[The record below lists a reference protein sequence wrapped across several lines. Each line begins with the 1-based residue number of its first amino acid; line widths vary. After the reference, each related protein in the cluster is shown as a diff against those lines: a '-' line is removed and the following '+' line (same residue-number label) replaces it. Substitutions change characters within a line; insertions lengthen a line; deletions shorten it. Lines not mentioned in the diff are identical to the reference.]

1 MNLHE
6 YQARDLLKNYNINFP
21 IGEVGSTPQ
30 EVFDIAKKFG
40 GDVVVKAQIHS
51 GGRGKAGGVKL
62 CPTAIDAKNFAS
74 TILGRKLVTNQTD
87 SEGVIVEKLL
97 VTEKTNISREIYLS
111 IVIDPDFESPVLI
124 ASSEGGTEIE
134 KMAEETPNKITK
146 IPFDPVLGAKPYEL
160 RSLISKLNI
169 PKDSVK
175 DFYQLINN
183 LYKAFIETDSSLIEI
198 NPLIIDYNEKIIPL
212 DCKINLDD
220 DSYFRQK
227 KLFELRDKNQE
238 NPIETRA
245 KDFDLAYVKL
255 DKGNVGCLVNGAG
268 LAMATMD
275 LTTKSGCFPA
285 NFLDV
290 GGSTDKAK
298 IKEAFRILVL
308 DKNVEYLLIN
318 LFAGIARADLI
329 AEGVVEAA
337 EEASFKLPIIV
348 SMRGTNSERGFSIL
362 KNSKLN
368 IHIAE
373 NLGHA
378 AELLSKINK
387 ANN

>member
-6 YQARDLLKNYNINFP
+6 YQARDLLKKYNINFP
-21 IGEVGSTPQ
+21 KGEIGSTPQ
-30 EVFDIAKKFG
+30 EIFDISKKFG
-40 GDVVVKAQIHS
+40 GEVVAKAQIHS

-62 CPTAIDAKNFAS
+62 CSNPTEAKNFANS
-74 TILGRKLVTNQTD
+74 ILGKKIITSQTD
-87 SEGVIVEKLL
+87 SEGVIVEKVLI
-97 VTEKTNISREIYLS
+97 TNKTIISREIYLS

-146 IPFDPVLGAKPYEL
+146 ITFDPVLGAKPYEL
-160 RSLISKLNI
+160 RSLISKLEI
-169 PKDSVK
+169 PKNSTK
-175 DFYQLINN
+175 DFYSLVNN
-183 LYKAFIETDSSLIEI
+183 LYKAFIETDSTLIEI
-198 NPLIIDYNEKIIPL
+198 NPLIIDDNENIVPL

-227 KLFELRDKNQE
+227 ELFSLRDKNQE

-275 LTTKSGCFPA
+275 VTTKTGCFPA

-290 GGSTDKAK
+290 GGSTDKEK
-298 IKEAFRILVL
+298 IKEAFRILVS
-308 DKNVEYLLIN
+308 DENVEYLLIN

-329 AEGVVEAA
+329 AQGVVEAA
-337 EEASFKLPIIV
+337 EETSFKLPIIV
-348 SMRGTNSERGFSIL
+348 SMRGTNSEEGFQIL
-362 KNSKLN
+362 KRSKLN
-368 IHIAE
+368 IHIAKDLGQAA
-373 NLGHA
+373 NLLN
-378 AELLSKINK
+378 EINK
-387 ANN
+387 ANK

>member
-6 YQARDLLKNYNINFP
+6 YQARDLLKKYNINFP
-21 IGEVGSTPQ
+21 KGEIGSTPQ
-30 EVFDIAKKFG
+30 EIFDISKKFG
-40 GDVVVKAQIHS
+40 GEVVAKAQIHS

-62 CPTAIDAKNFAS
+62 CSNPTEAKNFANS
-74 TILGRKLVTNQTD
+74 ILGKKIITSQTD
-87 SEGVIVEKLL
+87 SEGVIVEKVLI
-97 VTEKTNISREIYLS
+97 TNKTIISREIYLS

-146 IPFDPVLGAKPYEL
+146 ITFDPVLGAKPYEL
-160 RSLISKLNI
+160 RSLISKLEI
-169 PKDSVK
+169 PKNSTK
-175 DFYQLINN
+175 DFYSLVNN
-183 LYKAFIETDSSLIEI
+183 LYKAFIETDSTLIEI
-198 NPLIIDYNEKIIPL
+198 NPLIIDDNENIVPL

-227 KLFELRDKNQE
+227 ELFSLRDKNQE

-275 LTTKSGCFPA
+275 VTTKSGCFPA

-290 GGSTDKAK
+290 GGSTDKEK
-298 IKEAFRILVL
+298 IKEAFRILVS
-308 DKNVEYLLIN
+308 DENVEYLLIN

-329 AEGVVEAA
+329 AQGVVEAA
-337 EEASFKLPIIV
+337 EETSFKLPIIV
-348 SMRGTNSERGFSIL
+348 SMRGTNSEEGFQIL
-362 KNSKLN
+362 KRSKLN
-368 IHIAE
+368 IHIAKDLGQAA
-373 NLGHA
+373 NLLN
-378 AELLSKINK
+378 EINK
-387 ANN
+387 ANK

>member
-134 KMAEETPNKITK
+134 KW
-146 IPFDPVLGAKPYEL
+146 L
-160 RSLISKLNI
+160 
-169 PKDSVK
+169 
-175 DFYQLINN
+175 
-183 LYKAFIETDSSLIEI
+183 
-198 NPLIIDYNEKIIPL
+198 
-212 DCKINLDD
+212 
-220 DSYFRQK
+220 K
-227 KLFELRDKNQE
+227 KL
-238 NPIETRA
+238 
-245 KDFDLAYVKL
+245 
-255 DKGNVGCLVNGAG
+255 
-268 LAMATMD
+268 
-275 LTTKSGCFPA
+275 LTK
-285 NFLDV
+285 
-290 GGSTDKAK
+290 
-298 IKEAFRILVL
+298 
-308 DKNVEYLLIN
+308 
-318 LFAGIARADLI
+318 
-329 AEGVVEAA
+329 
-337 EEASFKLPIIV
+337 
-348 SMRGTNSERGFSIL
+348 
-362 KNSKLN
+362 
-368 IHIAE
+368 
-373 NLGHA
+373 
-378 AELLSKINK
+378 
-387 ANN
+387 